1 MPNFTFRVKIG
12 APPETV
18 FAQIADLTRHPEWGH
33 AAGRG
38 QSLESV
44 VAVSAT
50 QLEKDSEY
58 RSHANRFGS
67 PVEARLRVVE
77 FDPPKEFGFEVDEP
91 AGWFR
96 HFHHRFTIA
105 PAPSGC
111 TLTRTVEFGPEPPAA
126 LRAPMHL
133 FYLLVARPVNLR
145 FLQRFALAIE
155 SDQQAVTS
163 KNVQSDEV
171 SSSQI

>member
-1 MPNFTFRVKIG
+1 MPTFTFRVTIG
-12 APPETV
+12 APPQTV
-18 FAQIADLTRHPEWGH
+18 FAQIADLARHPEWGH

-44 VAVSAT
+44 VAVSGT
-50 QLEKDSEY
+50 QLETGSEY

-77 FDPPKEFGFEVDEP
+77 FDPPKEFAFEVEEP
-91 AGWFR
+91 AGRFR
-96 HFHHRFTIA
+96 HFSHRFTIA
-105 PAPSGC
+105 PVPSGC

-126 LRAPMHL
+126 LRVL

-155 SDQQAVTS
+155 SEHQAVIS
-163 KNVQSDEV
+163 KNLQSDQG
-171 SSSQI
+171 SSMQI